1 VSPLAP
7 LSPSSLPFLGAGLG
21 YRRSLHDVL
30 RKRRKQV
37 GFLEVMPEHALEG
50 TEASRRAL
58 LDLASTMP
66 VVTHSVSLSVGTA
79 TGADVGFARKMH
91 GVGQRLDAAWAS
103 DHLCYT
109 KVGDRHI
116 GQLTPIPYT
125 EEALKVVV
133 ANTKSVMAAMP
144 GRPFLLE
151 NISQYFQFQGADY
164 TEPEFFTAVTKR
176 TGCGVLLDV
185 TNLHNN
191 ATNLG
196 LDPER
201 YLDEFPLESVVQM
214 HLAGSE
220 WIGGKLLDTHGGPV
234 LEPVWDLMARVVEQ
248 SDVRAALVE
257 RDQTFELGDLFGEV
271 ERANAIFAKHRR
283 A

>member
-1 VSPLAP
+1 MPR

-30 RKRRKQV
+30 RKRRKEV
-37 GFLEVMPEHALEG
+37 GFLEVMPEHVVEG
-50 TEASRRAL
+50 SEASRSAL
-58 LDLASTMP
+58 VALAETMP

-79 TGADVGFARKMH
+79 TGADVAFAAKMH
-91 GVGQRLDAAWAS
+91 KVSERLEAAWSS

-125 EEALKVVV
+125 SEALKVVV
-133 ANTKSVMAAMP
+133 ANTKAVMAAMP

-151 NISQYFQFQGADY
+151 NISQYFQFEGADY
-164 TEPEFFTAVTKR
+164 TEPEFFTEVAKR

-196 LDPER
+196 LDPEA
-201 YLDEFPLESVVQM
+201 YLDGFPLESVVQM

-248 SDVRAALVE
+248 SDARAALVE
-257 RDQTFELGDLFGEV
+257 RDQTFELGDLFAEV
-271 ERANAIFAKHRR
+271 KRANRVFTKARR
-283 A
+283 R

>member
-1 VSPLAP
+1 MAR
-7 LSPSSLPFLGAGLG
+7 LSPFSLPFLGAGLG
-21 YRRSLHDVL
+21 YRRSIHGLL
-30 RKRRKQV
+30 SKKRKDV
-37 GFLEVMPEHALEG
+37 GFLEVMPEHVVEG
-50 TEASRRAL
+50 TEASRTAL

-79 TGADVGFARKMH
+79 TGADLAFAAKMH
-91 GVGQRLDAAWAS
+91 KVSDRLRATWTS

-109 KVGDRHI
+109 KIGDKHI

-125 EEALKVVV
+125 DEALKVVV
-133 ANTKSVMAAMP
+133 ANTKAVMAAMP

-151 NISQYFQFQGADY
+151 NISQYFQFEGADF
-164 TEPEFFTAVTKR
+164 TEAGFFTEVTKR

-196 LDPER
+196 LDPAK
-201 YLDEFPLESVVQM
+201 YLDEFPLEAVVQM

-234 LEPVWDLMARVVEQ
+234 LEPVWDLMARVVEH
-248 SDVRAALVE
+248 SHVRAALVE

-271 ERANAIFAKHRR
+271 KRANQVFAKARR

>member
-1 VSPLAP
+1 VPL
-7 LSPSSLPFLGAGLG
+7 LPSSLPFLGAGLG
-21 YRRSLHDVL
+21 YRRSIHSLIE
-30 RKRRKQV
+30 RKRRDI

-50 TEASRRAL
+50 PQDARTQLLAL
-58 LDLASTMP
+58 AATMP

-79 TGADVGFARKMH
+79 TGADLAFARRMH
-91 GVGQRLDAAWAS
+91 QVGERLDAAWSS
-103 DHLCYT
+103 DHLCFT

-125 EEALKVVV
+125 SEALRTVV
-133 ANTKSVMAAMP
+133 ANVKDVMAAMP

-151 NISQYFQFQGADY
+151 NISQYFQFEGADY
-164 TEPEFFTAVTKR
+164 TEPEFFTAVAKR

-196 LDPER
+196 LDPRR
-201 YLDEFPLESVVQM
+201 YLDGFPLEAVVQM

-220 WIGGKLLDTHGGPV
+220 WIGGRLLDTHGGPV
-234 LEPVWDLMARVVEQ
+234 LEPVWDLMAHVVAN

-257 RDQTFELGDLFGEV
+257 RDQTFELGDLLGEV
-271 ERANAIFAKHRR
+271 RRANRVFARARR
-283 A
+283 S

>member
-1 VSPLAP
+1 MRPLAR

-30 RKRRKQV
+30 AKRRKEV
-37 GFLEVMPEHALEG
+37 GFLEVMPEHVVEG
-50 TEASRRAL
+50 SAASRKAL

-79 TGADVGFARKMH
+79 TGADLAFAAKMH
-91 GVGQRLDAAWAS
+91 GVSETLDAAWSS
-103 DHLCYT
+103 DHLCYS
-109 KVGDRHI
+109 KVGERHI

-125 EEALKVVV
+125 AEALNVVV
-133 ANTKSVMAAMP
+133 ANTKATMAAMP

-151 NISQYFQFQGADY
+151 NISQYFQFDGADY
-164 TEPEFFTAVTKR
+164 TEPEFFTQVTKR
-176 TGCGVLLDV
+176 TGCGILLDV
-185 TNLHNN
+185 ANLHNN

-196 LDPER
+196 LDPSR
-201 YLDEFPLESVVQM
+201 YLEGFPLESVVQM

-220 WIGGKLLDTHGGPV
+220 WVGGKLLDTHGGPV
-234 LEPVWDLMARVVEQ
+234 LEPVWDLMRQVVEQ

-257 RDQTFELGDLFGEV
+257 RDQTFELGDLFAEV
-271 ERANAIFAKHRR
+271 QRANAVFAKARR
-283 A
+283 R

>member
-1 VSPLAP
+1 VRALAR

-21 YRRSLHDVL
+21 YRRSLHDIL
-30 RKRRKQV
+30 AKRSKEV
-37 GFLEVMPEHALEG
+37 GFLEVMPEHAIEG
-50 TEASRRAL
+50 SPESRRAL
-58 LDLASTMP
+58 AALAKTMP

-79 TGADVGFARKMH
+79 TGADLAFAAKMH
-91 GVGQRLDAAWAS
+91 DVSQRLDAAWSS

-125 EEALKVVV
+125 TEALKVVV
-133 ANTKSVMAAMP
+133 ANTKATMAAMP

-151 NISQYFQFQGADY
+151 NISQYFQFQGADF
-164 TEPEFFTAVTKR
+164 TEPEFFTEVTRR

-196 LDPER
+196 IDPAR
-201 YLDEFPLESVVQM
+201 YLEGFPLEAVVQM

-220 WIGGKLLDTHGGPV
+220 WVGGKLLDTHGGPV
-234 LEPVWDLMARVVEQ
+234 LEPVWDLMESVVEQ
-248 SDVRAALVE
+248 TDVRAALVE

-271 ERANAIFAKHRR
+271 RRANQAFAKAGRR
-283 A
+283 

>member
-1 VSPLAP
+1 MP
-7 LSPSSLPFLGAGLG
+7 LSLSSLPFLGAGLG
-21 YRRSLHDVL
+21 YRRSIHDL
-30 RKRRKQV
+30 LQRKRSRI

-50 TEASRRAL
+50 PREPREQLVR
-58 LDLASTMP
+58 LAKTMP

-79 TGADVGFARKMH
+79 TGADLDFARRMQE
-91 GVGQRLDAAWAS
+91 VGDRLQAAWAS
-103 DHLCYT
+103 DHLCFT

-125 EEALKVVV
+125 REALRTVV
-133 ANTKSVMAAMP
+133 ANVKAVQAAMP

-151 NISQYFQFQGADY
+151 NISQYFQFRGADY
-164 TEPEFFTAVTKR
+164 TEPEFFTQVTKR

-196 LDPER
+196 LDPR
-201 YLDEFPLESVVQM
+201 GYLDGFPLDSVVQL

-234 LEPVWDLMARVVEQ
+234 LEPVWDLMESVVEGGN
-248 SDVRAALVE
+248 VRAALVE
-257 RDQTFELGDLFGEV
+257 RDQTFELGDLFAEV
-271 ERANAIFAKHRR
+271 RR
-283 A
+283 ADRILAKARRA

>member
-1 VSPLAP
+1 LAR

-21 YRRSLHDVL
+21 YRRALHDL
-30 RKRRKQV
+30 LRRKRREV
-37 GFLEVMPEHALEG
+37 GFIEVMPEHVLEG
-50 TEASRRAL
+50 TATARAAL
-58 LDLASTMP
+58 VDFAATMP
-66 VVTHSVSLSVGTA
+66 CVTHSVSLSVGTA
-79 TGADVGFARKMH
+79 TGADLAFAARMAK
-91 GVGQRLDAAWAS
+91 VSDRLDAAWAS

-125 EEALKVVV
+125 DEALRIVV
-133 ANTKSVMAAMP
+133 ANVKAVQATM
-144 GRPFLLE
+144 GDRPFLLE
-151 NISQYFQFQGADY
+151 NISRYFQFEGTDF

-196 LDPER
+196 LDPSR
-201 YLDEFPLESVVQM
+201 YLREFPLDAVVQL

-220 WIGGKLLDTHGGPV
+220 WVGGKLLDTHGGPV
-234 LEPVWDLMARVVEQ
+234 LDPVWDLMTQVVTEGN
-248 SDVRAALVE
+248 VRAALIE
-257 RDQTFELGDLFGEV
+257 RDQTFELGDLLAEV
-271 ERANAIFAKHRR
+271 RRANSIFAKSRR
-283 A
+283 R

>member
-1 VSPLAP
+1 VAR

-21 YRRSLHDVL
+21 YRRALHPL
-30 RKRRKQV
+30 LARHRKDV
-37 GFLEVMPEHALEG
+37 GFLEVMPEHVLEG
-50 TEASRRAL
+50 TEPARSAL
-58 LDLASTMP
+58 LTLASEMP

-79 TGADVGFARKMH
+79 TGADLAFATRMH
-91 GVGQRLDAAWAS
+91 GVSERLGAAWAS

-109 KVGDRHI
+109 KVGDQTI

-125 EEALKVVV
+125 DEALKVVV
-133 ANTKSVMAAMP
+133 ANTKAVMAAMP

-151 NISQYFQFQGADY
+151 NISQYFSFRGADLG
-164 TEPEFFTAVTKR
+164 EPEFFAEVCRR

-196 LDPER
+196 LDPVR
-201 YLDEFPLESVVQM
+201 YLDGFPLDAVVQL

-220 WIGGKLLDTHGGPV
+220 RIGGRLLDTHGGPV
-234 LEPVWDLMARVVEQ
+234 LEPVWALMERVVGQ
-248 SDVRAALVE
+248 GDVRAALVE
-257 RDQTFELGDLFGEV
+257 RDQTFELGDLLGEV
-271 ERANAIFAKHRR
+271 RR
-283 A
+283 AAAILAKAGRR

>member
-1 VSPLAP
+1 MRPVAR

-21 YRRSLHDVL
+21 YRRGLHDVL
-30 RKRRKQV
+30 RKRRRDV
-37 GFLEVMPEHALEG
+37 GFLEVMPEHVVEG
-50 TEASRRAL
+50 SQGSRSAL
-58 LDLASTMP
+58 LALAETMP
-66 VVTHSVSLSVGTA
+66 VVTHSVSLSIGTA
-79 TGADVGFARKMH
+79 TGADLAFAGKMH
-91 GVGQRLDAAWAS
+91 QVAERLDAAWTS

-125 EEALKVVV
+125 TEALRLVV
-133 ANTKSVMAAMP
+133 ANTKAVMERMP

-151 NISQYFQFQGADY
+151 NISQYFQFEGADY

-196 LDPER
+196 LDPGT
-201 YLDEFPLESVVQM
+201 YLDGFPLESVVQL

-220 WIGGKLLDTHGGPV
+220 WVGGKLLDTHGGPV
-234 LEPVWDLMARVVEQ
+234 LEPVWDLMAEVVEKAP
-248 SDVRAALVE
+248 VRAALVE
-257 RDQTFELGDLFGEV
+257 RDQTFDLGDLFAEV
-271 ERANAIFAKHRR
+271 RRANQVFAK
-283 A
+283 AGVA

>member
-1 VSPLAP
+1 MPP
-7 LSPSSLPFLGAGLG
+7 SPSSLPFLGAGLG
-21 YRRSLHDVL
+21 YRRSIHDL
-30 RKRRKQV
+30 LQRKRSDI

-50 TEASRRAL
+50 PREPREQLLAL
-58 LDLASTMP
+58 AETMP

-79 TGADVGFARKMH
+79 TGADLAFARRMH
-91 GVGQRLDAAWAS
+91 EVSDRLQAAWAS
-103 DHLCYT
+103 DHLCFT

-125 EEALKVVV
+125 AEALRRVV
-133 ANTKSVMAAMP
+133 ANVKAVQAAMP

-151 NISQYFQFQGADY
+151 NISQYFQFRDADY
-164 TEPEFFTAVTKR
+164 TEPEFFTQVTKR
-176 TGCGVLLDV
+176 TGCGILLDV

-196 LDPER
+196 LDPQR
-201 YLDEFPLESVVQM
+201 YLGGFPLESVVQM

-220 WIGGKLLDTHGGPV
+220 WIGGRLLDTHGGPV
-234 LEPVWDLMARVVEQ
+234 LEPVWDLMASVVAG

-257 RDQTFELGDLFGEV
+257 RDQTFELGDLLGEV
-271 ERANAIFAKHRR
+271 RRANRIFARARR

>member
-1 VSPLAP
+1 MAP
-7 LSPSSLPFLGAGLG
+7 LLPSSLPFLGAGLG
-21 YRRSLHDVL
+21 YRRGLHDAL
-30 RKRRKQV
+30 RKRRRDV
-37 GFLEVMPEHALEG
+37 GFLEVMPEHVLEG
-50 TEASRRAL
+50 SQASRAAL
-58 LDLASTMP
+58 LAVAETMP

-79 TGADVGFARKMH
+79 TGADTGFAGRMH
-91 GVGQRLDAAWAS
+91 RVAERLDAAWSS

-125 EEALKVVV
+125 DEALRVVV
-133 ANTKSVMAAMP
+133 ANTKAVMARMP

-151 NISQYFQFQGADY
+151 NISQYFQFEGADH
-164 TEPEFFTAVTKR
+164 TEPEFFTEVVKR

-196 LDPER
+196 VRPGR
-201 YLDEFPLESVVQM
+201 YLDQFPLESVVQL

-220 WIGGKLLDTHGGPV
+220 WVGGKLLDTHGGPV
-234 LEPVWDLMARVVEQ
+234 LEPVWDLMAQVVEQ
-248 SDVRAALVE
+248 APVRAALVE
-257 RDQTFELGDLFGEV
+257 RDQTFDLGDLFAEV
-271 ERANAIFAKHRR
+271 RRANRVFAK
-283 A
+283 AGVA

>member
-1 VSPLAP
+1 LPR

-30 RKRRKQV
+30 RKRRKEV
-37 GFLEVMPEHALEG
+37 GFLEVMPEHVVEG
-50 TEASRRAL
+50 SEASRRAL
-58 LDLASTMP
+58 LELAGTMP

-79 TGADVGFARKMH
+79 TGADLPFAARMH
-91 GVGQRLDAAWAS
+91 QVSERLGAAWSS

-125 EEALKVVV
+125 DEALRLVV
-133 ANTKSVMAAMP
+133 ANTKAVMATMP

-151 NISQYFQFQGADY
+151 NISQYFQFQGADL
-164 TEPEFFTAVTKR
+164 TEPEFFTEVTRR

-196 LDPER
+196 LDPEA
-201 YLDEFPLESVVQM
+201 YLDGFPLESVVQM

-248 SDVRAALVE
+248 GDVRAALVE
-257 RDQTFELGDLFGEV
+257 RDQTFELGDLFAEV
-271 ERANAIFAKHRR
+271 ERANRVFAKARR
-283 A
+283 R

>member
-1 VSPLAP
+1 VRPLAR

-21 YRRSLHDVL
+21 YRRSLHGIL
-30 RKRRKQV
+30 AKRRKEV
-37 GFLEVMPEHALEG
+37 GFLEVMPEHVLESGPEPRQALVG
-50 TEASRRAL
+50 
-58 LDLASTMP
+58 LASTFP

-79 TGADVGFARKMH
+79 TGADLRFAARMH
-91 GVGQRLDAAWAS
+91 PVSETLDAAWAS

-125 EEALKVVV
+125 TEALKAVV
-133 ANTKSVMAAMP
+133 ANTKATMAAMP
-144 GRPFLLE
+144 DRPFLLE
-151 NISQYFQFQGADY
+151 NISQYFQFEGAEY
-164 TEPEFFTAVTKR
+164 TEPEFFTAVAKR

-185 TNLHNN
+185 ANLHNN

-196 LDPER
+196 LDPAR
-201 YLDEFPLESVVQM
+201 YLDAFPLEAVVQM

-220 WIGGKLLDTHGGPV
+220 WVGGKLLDTHGGPV
-234 LEPVWDLMARVVEQ
+234 LEPVWDLVERVVEQ

-257 RDQTFELGDLFGEV
+257 RDQTFDLGDLFAELR
-271 ERANAIFAKHRR
+271 RANQIFAARRR